1 MPNRTKSSK
10 SATPDAI
17 ELLTTD
23 HKEVKT
29 LFKQYDQLVES
40 DGSEDEKQALAEQI
54 CQMLTVHATIEEDVF
69 YPAAREALGEDADLV
84 DEADIEHA
92 SAKELI
98 AQIEGSSPEDD
109 HFDARVKVL
118 GEYIDHHVKEEEG
131 EMFPKVK
138 KAKLDTAALGTALV
152 ARKEELIA
160 ALSEE
165 AAH

>member
-1 MPNRTKSSK
+1 
-10 SATPDAI
+10 
-17 ELLTTD
+17 
-23 HKEVKT
+23 
-29 LFKQYDQLVES
+29 
-40 DGSEDEKQALAEQI
+40 
-54 CQMLTVHATIEEDVF
+54 VHATIEEEVF